1 MTHNQHLLDQLEGT
15 EIAVVG
21 LALRVPG
28 ANNSDQY
35 WDNLKHGREALT
47 PYSDDDLRQA
57 GVSEAELNNPH
68 YVKKGAPIDN
78 IALFD
83 AGFFG
88 FSPRDAA
95 IMDPQHRHFLE
106 VCWEALEH
114 AGCDPSRYAGAVG
127 VFGGSA
133 HNAYLHYNLLSNP
146 NLLDSVGFFLLLHTG
161 NDKDFLTTRV
171 SYLLNLTG
179 PSVNVQTACS
189 TSLVAIHMAGQSLL
203 SQECDLALA
212 GGVAFDLPHRQGYLY
227 KEGEIVSPDGHCRA
241 FDAESNGTRFGS
253 GVGVVVLKRLEDAI
267 LDGDTIHAVIKGSA
281 VNNDGAGKVSYL
293 APSVDGQTKVI
304 AEALALANVE
314 PDSIGFIEAHG
325 TGTPIGDPIEVA
337 ALSAAFGHTTVKQYC
352 ALGSVKTNIGHLDTA
367 AGVAGFI
374 KAVLALKHQQIP
386 PNVNFTAPNPR
397 IEFAHTPF
405 YVTGDL
411 QPFPPR
417 NGWPRRAAVNSLG
430 VGGTNAHVVLE
441 EAPVLEPSSDS
452 RPWQLLTLSAKT
464 PTALNKLS
472 QRLADFLQNNP
483 DVPLADIAY
492 TLQQGRQAM
501 AYRRTTAV
509 DSHQTAITHLS
520 QPANLPAPTA
530 APETPPSI
538 IFMFPGGGAQYPQM
552 GRGLYDTEPVY
563 QQAID
568 NCLRL
573 VRPFLD
579 CNLRALIFP
588 EAGQEESAAE
598 ELERPSR
605 NLPAIFMVEY
615 ALAQLWQSWG
625 IQPTALT
632 GHSMGEYTAA
642 CLAGVLSL
650 RDALFIV
657 TLRGKLFETLP
668 PGGMLSVPLSEAELH
683 PYLQQLGGLNIAVI
697 NSPNLCVVSGELP
710 DLAHLEEALIA
721 DGVVPRRVR
730 INVAAHSPMLEP
742 ILVEFGRELA
752 KIQFN
757 PPTLPFISNLSG
769 NWITPQEATNPAYW
783 MRHLRHTVRFADGL
797 ATLLKEQNRL
807 FVEVGPGQTLGSLL
821 RLHPHK
827 EASHTAVA
835 SLRHRKET
843 VADQQF
849 ALNTLGQIWQAGG
862 TPDWSALY
870 GDELRYRVPLPTY
883 PFEGQRY
890 WVEPGH
896 QKYEAGAGES
906 HTAVFLPKKEALRD
920 WFYQPSWRQ
929 TSFPPRP
936 LATTTRRWLI
946 LADEQGIS
954 DQLAAALRDVEQEVM
969 VVRQG
974 ESFQQVDAHT
984 FSLRTAVRDDYDQ
997 LINQLEQASQLP
1009 DEIIYAQAITAD
1021 NVPDTLENLP
1031 YFEQISFY
1039 SLLYLAQAWGQSGV
1053 SQPLRLTILSNN
1065 LHPIGLEA
1073 GVPQQASKALLL
1085 GPARVIPNEFTAV
1098 QCRTVDLVLPPAGS
1112 WAAKHLLDQLLLEL
1126 LSPGT
1131 DLVVAH
1137 RGNARW
1143 VQTFE
1148 AAPPSTPLVEKPE
1161 TPLLRSKGVYLIT
1174 GGLGALGLNAAR
1186 YLAETVQARLVL
1198 LGRSALPP
1206 RAEWGHWLANHSPHE
1221 ATSRRI
1227 TAVEELEKAGAEVLV
1242 LAADVADLAQMRG
1255 VIQQTITHF
1264 GALHGVLHT
1273 AGVLDDGLLQLKTT
1287 ETAAKVMRPKVRGA
1301 LVLETVLQEQ
1311 EQPLDFCLYYS
1322 SVSAITGLAGQV
1334 DYAAANAFLD
1344 ALAQQKM
1351 AHGTGERLTLAVN
1364 WGAWSEI
1371 GMTAKLAQELG
1382 LLEPPGLPVP
1392 YPLWAEWRDEGEA
1405 YEFKMPYRLA
1415 EQWVLHEH
1423 RLREGDALLPGAGCL
1438 ELARAALRQA
1448 QGASAVEPVEAQG
1461 AVIFEEVVFMS
1472 PFMVGDEGERT
1483 LCLRL
1488 DKQSGDF
1495 LFKSQVGE
1503 TWVEH
1508 VHGRVTMLKSLPQ
1521 PRPLDL
1527 ATLHAHCQ
1535 QRVEQ
1540 VKEIQHAK
1548 LHFGPRWQ
1556 NVRQRA
1562 YGENQ
1567 VLVALSLPEPF
1578 AADLVDFHL
1587 HPALLDMA
1595 TATGQPLIPDFL
1607 PERDFFVPLSYG
1619 RLVMYASLPSQLFS
1633 HVRYLPE
1640 VSQGEDTAV
1649 FAITILD
1656 ETGRV
1661 LAEVE
1666 NFTMRRVTNQG
1677 TLGTAAAP
1685 GQATA
1690 VGNSQPASKPVAR
1703 PLLDTLAAGITPAE
1717 GNQLLPQILSGNI
1730 WPQVIVVSQDL
1741 GGLIQQARE
1750 NTEHEQAGHK
1760 GTAVAFARPNLST
1773 PFVPPSSKLDQE
1785 IAEIWQDMLGVET
1798 VGLDDNFFELGG
1810 HSLLLTQVVMRVR
1823 KVSDT
1828 AVSVMKLFEAATI
1841 AEMVTVVGEAT
1852 AAPATNMP
1860 QLKRVSRDKY
1870 RR

>member
-1 MTHNQHLLDQLEGT
+1 MTPNQHLLDQLEGT

-35 WDNLKHGREALT
+35 WDNLQHGREALT
-47 PYSDDDLRQA
+47 TYSDDELRQA
-57 GVSEAELNNPH
+57 GVSEAEINNPH
-68 YVKKGAPIDN
+68 YVKNGAPIEN

-114 AGCDPSRYAGAVG
+114 AGCDPSRYEGLVG
-127 VFGGSA
+127 VFGGSG
-133 HNAYLHYNLLSNP
+133 HNAYLPYNLLSNP
-146 NLLDSVGFFLLLHTG
+146 NLLDSVGFFLLRHTG

-171 SYLLNLTG
+171 SYIFNLTG

-189 TSLVAIHMAGQSLL
+189 TSLVAIHMAAQSLL

-212 GGVAFDLPHRQGYLY
+212 GGVTFDLPHRQGYMY

-241 FDAESNGTRFGS
+241 FDAASNGTRFGS
-253 GVGVVVLKRLEDAI
+253 GVGVVALKRLEDAL
-267 LDGDTIHAVIKGSA
+267 LDGDTVHAVIKGSA
-281 VNNDGAGKVSYL
+281 INNDGAGKVNYL
-293 APSVDGQTKVI
+293 APSVDGQAKVI

-314 PDSIGFIEAHG
+314 ADTIGFVEAHG

-337 ALSAAFGHTTVKQYC
+337 ALTTAFGNTAVKQFC
-352 ALGSVKTNIGHLDTA
+352 ALGSAKTNIGHLDTA

-386 PNVNFTAPNPR
+386 PNVNYTAPNPR
-397 IEFAHTPF
+397 IEFQHTPF
-405 YVTGDL
+405 YVSGEL
-411 QPFPPR
+411 RPFPQR
-417 NGWPRRAAVNSLG
+417 NGQPRRAAVNSLG

-441 EAPVLEPSSDS
+441 ESPAVEPSSDS

-464 PTALNKLS
+464 PTALNKMS

-483 DVPLADIAY
+483 ALPLADIAY

-520 QPANLPAPTA
+520 QPLSAPPTA
-530 APETPPSI
+530 VSETPPSI
-538 IFMFPGGGAQYPQM
+538 IFMFPGGGAQYPNM
-552 GRGLYDTEPVY
+552 GRGLYKTEPIY
-563 QQAID
+563 QAAID
-568 NCLRL
+568 ECLRL
-573 VRPFLD
+573 LRPFLD
-579 CNLRALIFP
+579 IDLRPLLFP
-588 EAGQEESAAE
+588 EAGQEEGAAE

-668 PGGMLSVPLSEAELH
+668 PGGMLSVPLSEAELT
-683 PYLQQLGGLNIAVI
+683 PYLRQLGGLNIAVI

-710 DLAHLEEALIA
+710 DLARLEESLTAE
-721 DGVVPRRVR
+721 GVIPRRVR

-752 KIQFN
+752 KIQFH
-757 PPTLPFISNLSG
+757 PPTMPFISNLSG
-769 NWITPQEATNPAYW
+769 DWITPQEATNPAYW
-783 MRHLRHTVRFADGL
+783 VRHLRHTVRFADGL
-797 ATLLKEQNRL
+797 STLLQEQNRL
-807 FVEVGPGQTLGSLL
+807 FIEVGPGQTLGSLL

-827 EASHTAVA
+827 EQSHTAVA
-835 SLRHRKET
+835 SLRHRKEK

-870 GDELRYRVPLPTY
+870 GEELRYRIPLPTY

-890 WVEPGH
+890 WVEPGR
-896 QKYEAGAGES
+896 QKYEAGSEAG
-906 HTAVFLPKKEALRD
+906 HTAVFLPKKEDLRD

-929 TSFPPRP
+929 TPFPTLPDSQTPR
-936 LATTTRRWLI
+936 RRWLI
-946 LADEQGIS
+946 VADGLGLGEQVAHSLRQAGQAEVIMVREGEACR
-954 DQLAAALRDVEQEVM
+954 QLN
-969 VVRQG
+969 
-974 ESFQQVDAHT
+974 AHEWT
-984 FSLRTAVRDDYDQ
+984 LRTAVREDYDQ
-997 LINQLEQASQLP
+997 LLTQLEKANQLP
-1009 DEIIYAQAITAD
+1009 DEIIYAPPITAD
-1021 NVPDTLENLP
+1021 DLPDTLDNLP
-1031 YFEQISFY
+1031 QLEQMSFY
-1039 SLLYLAQAWGQSGV
+1039 NLLYLAQAWGQSGAT
-1053 SQPLRLTILSNN
+1053 QPMRLTVLSNN
-1065 LHPIGLEA
+1065 LHPLGLEA
-1073 GVPQQASKALLL
+1073 GMTPQASKALLL
-1085 GPARVIPNEFTAV
+1085 GPVRVIPNEFTAV
-1098 QCRTVDLVLPPAGS
+1098 QCRAIDLVLPPAGS
-1112 WAAKHLLDQLLLEL
+1112 WAAKRLHEQLLREL
-1126 LSPGT
+1126 LTPSP
-1131 DLVVAH
+1131 DLVIAH

-1148 AAPPSTPLVEKPE
+1148 AAPPPTNVNPE
-1161 TPLLRSKGVYLIT
+1161 APLLRPNGVYLIT
-1174 GGLGALGLNAAR
+1174 GGLGALGLNGAR
-1186 YLAETVQARLVL
+1186 YLAEAAQARLVL
-1198 LGRSALPP
+1198 ISRSGLPP
-1206 RAEWGHWLANHSPHE
+1206 RAEWAHWLGQNSPHE

-1227 TAVEELEKAGAEVLV
+1227 TAVQELEKAGAEVLV
-1242 LAADVADLAQMRG
+1242 LAADVADLTQMRG
-1255 VIQQTITHF
+1255 AIQQTITHF

-1287 ETAAKVMRPKVRGA
+1287 DTAAKVMRPKVRGT
-1301 LVLETVLQEQ
+1301 LVLEQVLREN
-1311 EQPLDFCLYYS
+1311 EITLDFCLYYS

-1351 AHGTGERLTLAVN
+1351 AQGTGAQLTLAVN

-1382 LLEPPGLPVP
+1382 LLEPPGLPVA
-1392 YPLWAEWRDEGEA
+1392 YPLWAEWRDEGAA
-1405 YEFKMPYRLA
+1405 YQFQMPYRLA
-1415 EQWVLHEH
+1415 AQWVLHEH
-1423 RLREGDALLPGAGCL
+1423 RLRGGDALIPGTGYL
-1438 ELARAALRQA
+1438 ELARAAFAQA
-1448 QGASAVEPVEAQG
+1448 YEREEMAGVVL
-1461 AVIFEEVVFMS
+1461 EEVLFLS
-1472 PFMVGDEGERT
+1472 PFMVGDDDERT
-1483 LCLRL
+1483 LYLRL

-1495 LFKSQVGE
+1495 LFKSVAGE
-1503 TWVEH
+1503 SWVEH
-1508 VHGRVTMLKSLPQ
+1508 VHGRVRALPSNAHPTPAQ
-1521 PRPLDL
+1521 QDI
-1527 ATLHAHCQ
+1527 ATLQASCQ
-1535 QRVEQ
+1535 KWVEQ
-1540 VKEIQHAK
+1540 VTENEHAQ

-1567 VLVALSLPEPF
+1567 LLVTLDMPAPF
-1578 AADLVDFHL
+1578 TADLADFHL
-1587 HPALLDMA
+1587 HPALLDMG
-1595 TATGQPLIPDFL
+1595 TGAGQSLIPTFL
-1607 PERDFFVPLSYG
+1607 PERDFFVPFSYG
-1619 RLVMYASLPSQLFS
+1619 RLTQYAPLTGRMVS
-1633 HVRYLPE
+1633 HIRYLPQE
-1640 VSQGEDTAV
+1640 SSTEKGGDTAV
-1649 FAITILD
+1649 FGITILD

-1661 LAEVE
+1661 LVEVE
-1666 NFTMRRVTNQG
+1666 KFTMRRVDNHG
-1677 TLGTAAAP
+1677 LLSG
-1685 GQATA
+1685 
-1690 VGNSQPASKPVAR
+1690 QPASSIIPPVDTGTKPVAR

-1717 GNQLLPQILSGNI
+1717 GHQLLPQILRGDI
-1730 WPQVIVVSQDL
+1730 WPQVVVVSQDL

-1750 NTEHEQAGHK
+1750 STEQEQAGQT

-1773 PFVPPSSKLDQE
+1773 PFVAPSTPLEKD
-1785 IAEIWQDMLGVET
+1785 IATIWQDMLGVET

-1841 AEMVTVVGEAT
+1841 AEMVAVIEEAT
-1852 AAPATNMP
+1852 AAPVSNMP
-1860 QLKRVSRDKY
+1860 TLKRVSRDKY

>member
-1 MTHNQHLLDQLEGT
+1 MTPNQHLLDQLEGT

-47 PYSDDDLRQA
+47 QYSDDDLRQA
-57 GVSEAELNNPH
+57 GVSEADINNPH
-68 YVKKGAPIDN
+68 YVKNGAPIQN

-114 AGCDPSRYAGAVG
+114 AGCDPSRYPGAVG
-127 VFGGSA
+127 VFGGSG
-133 HNAYLHYNLLSNP
+133 HNAYLPYNLLSNP
-146 NLLDSVGFFLLLHTG
+146 NLLDSVGFFLLRHTG

-171 SYLLNLTG
+171 SYLFNLTG

-212 GGVAFDLPHRQGYLY
+212 GGVTFDLPHRQGYLY

-253 GVGVVVLKRLEDAI
+253 GVGVVALKRLEDA
-267 LDGDTIHAVIKGSA
+267 LQDGDTIHAIIKSSA
-281 VNNDGAGKVSYL
+281 INNDGAGKVNYL
-293 APSVDGQTKVI
+293 APSVDGQAKVI
-304 AEALALANVE
+304 AEALALADVE
-314 PDSIGFIEAHG
+314 PESISFVEGHG

-337 ALSAAFGHTTVKQYC
+337 ALTTAFGNTAVKQYC

-374 KAVLALKHQQIP
+374 KTVLALKHQQIP
-386 PNVNFTAPNPR
+386 PNVNFTAPNPH
-397 IEFAHTPF
+397 IDFAHTPF

-411 QPFPPR
+411 QPFPQR

-464 PTALNKLS
+464 PTALNKQS

-483 DVPLADIAY
+483 AIPLADIAY

-509 DSHQTAITHLS
+509 DSHATAIAHLS
-520 QPANLPAPTA
+520 QPANLPAPPA

-538 IFMFPGGGAQYPQM
+538 VFMFPGGGAQYPHM

-563 QQAID
+563 QAAID
-568 NCLRL
+568 DCLRL

-579 CNLRALIFP
+579 CDLRPLIFP
-588 EAGQEESAAE
+588 NAGQEASAAK

-625 IQPTALT
+625 ITPTALT

-710 DLAHLEEALIA
+710 DLAHLEDALIA

-752 KIQFN
+752 KIQFQ

-769 NWITPQEATNPAYW
+769 DWITPQEATNPAYW
-783 MRHLRHTVRFADGL
+783 VRHLRHTVRFAAGL
-797 ATLLKEQNRL
+797 ATLLQEPNRL
-807 FVEVGPGQTLGSLL
+807 FLEVGPGQTLSSLL

-835 SLRHRKET
+835 SLRHRKEK

-849 ALNTLGQIWQAGG
+849 ALNKLGQIWQAGG

-890 WVEPGH
+890 WVEPGR
-896 QKYEAGAGES
+896 QKYEAGAGGLGQKN
-906 HTAVFLPKKEALRD
+906 TAVFLPKKENLRD

-929 TSFPPRP
+929 TPFPSLPDS
-936 LATTTRRWLI
+936 TTASRRWLI
-946 LADEQGIS
+946 LADEQGFS
-954 DQLAAALRDVEQEVM
+954 EQLAHSLRQAGQTELIM
-969 VVRQG
+969 VREG
-974 ESFQQVDAHT
+974 EAYQRLNAHEWT
-984 FSLRTAVRDDYDQ
+984 LRTAVREDYDQ
-997 LINQLEQASQLP
+997 LINQLEQAGQLP
-1009 DEIIYAQAITAD
+1009 DEIIYARPITLD
-1021 NVPDTLENLP
+1021 HVPDTLENLS
-1031 YFEQISFY
+1031 YFEQVSFY
-1039 SLLYLAQAWGQSGV
+1039 GLLYLAQAWGQSGI
-1053 SQPLRLTILSNN
+1053 SQPVRLTVLSNN
-1065 LHPIGLEA
+1065 LHSLGLGA
-1073 GVPQQASKALLL
+1073 GITPQASKALLL
-1085 GPARVIPNEFTAV
+1085 GPVRVIPNEFTAV
-1098 QCRTVDLVLPPAGS
+1098 QCRTIDLVLPPAGS
-1112 WAAKHLLDQLLLEL
+1112 WAAKRLHDQLLREL
-1126 LSPGT
+1126 LTPSP

-1148 AAPPSTPLVEKPE
+1148 AAPPPTPLPEKLE
-1161 TPLLRSKGVYLIT
+1161 TPLLRPNGVYLIT
-1174 GGLGALGLNAAR
+1174 GGMGALGLNGAR
-1186 YLAETVQARLVL
+1186 YLAETAQARLVL
-1198 LGRSALPP
+1198 ISRSGLPP
-1206 RAEWGHWLANHSPHE
+1206 RAEWGDWLATHSPHE
-1221 ATSRRI
+1221 TTSRRI
-1227 TAVEELEKAGAEVLV
+1227 TAVQELEKAGAEVLV
-1242 LAADVADLAQMRG
+1242 LAADVADLGQMRG
-1255 VIQQTITHF
+1255 VIQQTIAHF

-1287 ETAAKVMRPKVRGA
+1287 ETAAKVMRPKVRGT
-1301 LVLETVLQEQ
+1301 LVLEEILQEN
-1311 EQPLDFCLYYS
+1311 ELTLDFCLYYS

-1351 AHGTGERLTLAVN
+1351 AHGTGARLTLAVN

-1382 LLEPPGLPVP
+1382 LLEPPGLPLP

-1405 YEFKMPYRLA
+1405 YQFQMPYRLA

-1423 RLREGDALLPGAGCL
+1423 RLRSGDALISGTGYL
-1438 ELARAALRQA
+1438 ELARAAFAQA
-1448 QGASAVEPVEAQG
+1448 HGQAMGLVL
-1461 AVIFEEVVFMS
+1461 EEVLFLS
-1472 PFMVGDEGERT
+1472 PFMVGDDEERT
-1483 LCLRL
+1483 LYLRL

-1495 LFKSQVGE
+1495 LFKSERDGA
-1503 TWVEH
+1503 WVEH
-1508 VHGRVTMLKSLPQ
+1508 VHGRVTALTNPSP
-1521 PRPLDL
+1521 PPPLNL
-1527 ATLHAHCQ
+1527 STLQATCQ

-1540 VKEIQHAK
+1540 VTENEHAQ
-1548 LHFGPRWQ
+1548 LDFGPRWQ

-1567 VLVALSLPEPF
+1567 VLVTLEMPEAF
-1578 AADLVDFHL
+1578 AADLADFHL

-1595 TATGQPLIPDFL
+1595 TGAGQPLIPNFL
-1607 PERDFFVPLSYG
+1607 PERDFFVPFSYGQLTQYAPLTG
-1619 RLVMYASLPSQLFS
+1619 RLVS
-1633 HVRYLPE
+1633 HIHYLPQE
-1640 VSQGEDTAV
+1640 SSAEKGGDTAV

-1656 ETGRV
+1656 KTGRV
-1661 LAEVE
+1661 LVKVE
-1666 NFTMRRVTNQG
+1666 TFTMRRVDNQG
-1677 TLGTAAAP
+1677 LLS
-1685 GQATA
+1685 GQPASGATA
-1690 VGNSQPASKPVAR
+1690 PASPGSKPVAR
-1703 PLLDTLAAGITPAE
+1703 PLLDTLAAGITPTE
-1717 GNQLLPQILSGNI
+1717 GNQLLPHILSGDI
-1730 WPQVIVVSQDL
+1730 WPQVIVVSQEL

-1750 NTEHEQAGHK
+1750 NTEQEQAGHK

-1773 PFVPPSSKLDQE
+1773 PFVAPSSKLEKD
-1785 IAEIWQDMLGVET
+1785 IAGIWQDMLGVET

-1810 HSLLLTQVVMRVR
+1810 HSLLLTQLVMRVR
-1823 KVSDT
+1823 KVSNT

-1841 AEMVTVVGEAT
+1841 AEMVAVIGEAT
-1852 AAPATNMP
+1852 AAPVTNMP
-1860 QLKRVSRDKY
+1860 TLKRVSRDQY